1 MINVDDDVLVID
13 ISMAKLTKTRETC
26 AEILQM
32 CFDLI
37 GIHRL
42 VGRTF
47 QSI

>member
-1 MINVDDDVLVID
+1 MA
-13 ISMAKLTKTRETC
+13 AKLTKTRETC
-26 AEILQM
+26 TEILLM